1 MVLPDDEYLAD
12 QRVTPQAVLQRGRG
26 DVLPT
31 GGDNELLL
39 APRDPQE
46 ALGAFE
52 GADVPGSQ
60 PAVVG
65 EGLGRGLGVVVVSRE
80 GADALDQDLPVVGQ
94 AERAAGQWGADS
106 PDPGGLG
113 QVDAARTHGLGQAV
127 ALQDGDSGAAVEV
140 SQALA
145 QRPTSGDDVRDPPS
159 QHGAQGGEDELV
171 EGGALSLEA
180 ARRALRG
187 VQGPGV
193 RDRGLGRQAED
204 LLLGAGRL
212 GIGGVIDL
220 LEDPGDG
227 QYRGGPEGAQV
238 VEEITDVRHVP
249 QYARARADDRD
260 LHEPAEYVGQG
271 QEQ

>member
-1 MVLPDDEYLAD
+1 MGGQPQRQHLRIQGEERTDAGTVLPDDEYLAD

-26 DVLPT
+26 DVLPP
-31 GGDNELLL
+31 GGDDELLL
-39 APRDPQE
+39 APGDPQE

-52 GADVPGSQ
+52 GADVPGAQ

-80 GADALDQDLPVVGQ
+80 GADAPDQDLPVVVQ

-145 QRPTSGDDVRDPPS
+145 QRPASGDDVRDLPS
-159 QHGAQGGEDELV
+159 QYGAQGGEDELV
-171 EGGALSLEA
+171 EGGALS
-180 ARRALRG
+180 
-187 VQGPGV
+187 P
-193 RDRGLGRQAED
+193 
-204 LLLGAGRL
+204 
-212 GIGGVIDL
+212 
-220 LEDPGDG
+220 
-227 QYRGGPEGAQV
+227 
-238 VEEITDVRHVP
+238 
-249 QYARARADDRD
+249 
-260 LHEPAEYVGQG
+260 EPA
-271 QEQ
+271 